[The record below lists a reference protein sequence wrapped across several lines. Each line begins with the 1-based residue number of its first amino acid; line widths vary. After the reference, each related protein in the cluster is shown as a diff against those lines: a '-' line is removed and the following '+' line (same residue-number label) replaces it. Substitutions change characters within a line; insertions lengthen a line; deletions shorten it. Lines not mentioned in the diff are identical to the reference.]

1 MRHVNKYQY
10 RDEIISQMTQ
20 KQLNKR
26 ELEEKAKRE
35 RIAVVEAEKQR
46 EQ

>member
-1 MRHVNKYQY
+1 
-10 RDEIISQMTQ
+10 MTQ
-20 KQLNKR
+20 KQLNRR

>member
-1 MRHVNKYQY
+1 
-10 RDEIISQMTQ
+10 MTE
-20 KQLNKR
+20 KQLNRR